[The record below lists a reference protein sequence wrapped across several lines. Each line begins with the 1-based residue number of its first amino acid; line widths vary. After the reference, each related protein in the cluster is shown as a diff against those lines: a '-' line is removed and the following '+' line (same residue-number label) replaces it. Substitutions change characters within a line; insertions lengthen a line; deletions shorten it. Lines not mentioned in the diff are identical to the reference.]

1 MPLKLNV
8 GLSKKV
14 GLPDYGS
21 LGVSCHVDV
30 ELDQALIFTDL
41 EGFHQKVKQAYVACY
56 QAVNDELYRQ
66 QQSQGP
72 PPPPQ
77 ARNGNGRTHANGN
90 GNANGRR
97 QNSGRKASQAQL
109 RALDAISERLQLD
122 LTKWLH
128 DKFGVRKAAE
138 LTVSEASKTI
148 DELNASGNGART

>member
-30 ELDQALIFTDL
+30 ELDQSLIFTDL

-66 QQSQGP
+66 QQSQSP
-72 PPPPQ
+72 PPPAQ
-77 ARNGNGRTHANGN
+77 ASNGNGRAQANGN
-90 GNANGRR
+90 GQRR
-97 QNSGRKASQAQL
+97 QSSGRKVTQSQL
-109 RALDAISERLQLD
+109 RALNAISERLQLD

-128 DKFGVRKAAE
+128 DKFGVRAASE
-138 LTVSEASKTI
+138 LTITEASKTI